1 MVVKVNGKNIPA
13 GNVSW
18 SESEDSLGMEFSF
31 SMPFSHFDEQFDTAL
46 KVGDIATL
54 YMNKKRVLQGI
65 ITEIP
70 LGGSDYRGY
79 DFAFYLNKSTTI
91 IQFKKVS
98 AREAITKLCERFNIP
113 LGSIPKMATNINK
126 LYKNETVSDI
136 ISDIL
141 KQVKQETDK
150 KYRLQM
156 NNGKLNVVES
166 GTAKIQP
173 TYKDDEGRV
182 CCCSHAASISG
193 SRSIE
198 NMKNSVIV
206 AGNDDSSKQIKATA
220 EDSDSIKKYGR
231 LETVE
236 LDDDLT
242 SAKARNKAKN
252 ILKQQNKVAT
262 SFTAEMPGN
271 TEIRAGVRIYFN
283 RPEARIKGWYK
294 VKSCTHSFSNGIYR
308 VSCEMEN

>member
-1 MVVKVNGKNIPA
+1 MVVKINGKNIPA
-13 GNVSW
+13 GSVSW

-31 SMPFSHFDEQFDTAL
+31 SMPFSYFDEQFDTAL
-46 KVGDIATL
+46 KVGDIATF
-54 YMNKKRVLQGI
+54 YMDKKRVLQGI
-65 ITEIP
+65 ITEVP

-91 IQFKKVS
+91 MQFKKVS

-113 LGSIPKMATNINK
+113 LGSIPKMATSINK

-136 ISDIL
+136 INDIL
-141 KQVKQETDK
+141 KKVKQETDK
-150 KYRLQM
+150 KYKLQM
-156 NNGKLNVVES
+156 DGGKLNIVES
-166 GTAKIQP
+166 GTVKIQP
-173 TYKDDEGRV
+173 TYEDDEGRG
-182 CCCSHAASISG
+182 CYCSHAASISG

-252 ILKQQNKVAT
+252 ILKQQNKVET
-262 SFTAEMPGN
+262 SFTAEMPGSA
-271 TEIRAGVRIYFN
+271 EIRAGVRIYFN